1 MIIVLYAGETFPGYK
16 RYEVFDGEIKM
27 YVIVGLGN
35 PGDRYAETKH
45 NIGFITIDYLAEQH
59 SIKMNKTK
67 HKGII
72 GEGAM
77 GGEKILLV
85 KPQTFMNLSG
95 QCVMDIVNFYK
106 VPASN
111 LIVIY
116 DDIDLPVGK
125 VRIRPN
131 GSSGTH
137 NGMRSII
144 YLINNQEF
152 PRVRIGVGKQPEYM
166 DLADYVMTK
175 FNGEEK
181 PLMEDAIKKS
191 ATAVE
196 EIVKSGINIA
206 MNKYNK

>member
-1 MIIVLYAGETFPGYK
+1 MIIALYAGETFPGYK
-16 RYEVFDGEIKM
+16 RYEVFDGEINM

-35 PGDRYAETKH
+35 PGDRYAQTKH

-59 SIKMNKTK
+59 NIKMNKNK
-67 HKGII
+67 HKAII
-72 GEGAM
+72 GEGAI

-95 QCVMDIVNFYK
+95 QSVMDIVKFYK
-106 VPASN
+106 VPSLN
-111 LIVIY
+111 LVVIY

-137 NGMRSII
+137 NGMRNII
-144 YLINNQEF
+144 YLLNNQEF
-152 PRVRIGVGKQPEYM
+152 PRVRIGVGKQPDYM

-175 FNGEEK
+175 FNGEEI
-181 PLMEDAIKKS
+181 PLMEEAIKKS
-191 ATAVE
+191 AAAVE

>member
-1 MIIVLYAGETFPGYK
+1 
-16 RYEVFDGEIKM
+16 M

-35 PGDRYAETKH
+35 PGDRYAQTKH

-59 SIKMNKTK
+59 SIKMNKMK
-67 HKGII
+67 HKAII
-72 GEGAM
+72 GEGDM
-77 GGEKILLV
+77 GGEKVLLV

-95 QCVMDIVNFYK
+95 QSVMDIVNFYK
-106 VPASN
+106 VPAAN

-137 NGMRSII
+137 NGMRNII
-144 YLINNQEF
+144 YLLRNQEF
-152 PRVRIGVGKQPEYM
+152 PRIRIGVGKQPDYM

-175 FNGEEK
+175 FNSEEK
-181 PLMEDAIKKS
+181 SLIEEAIKKS
-191 ATAVE
+191 AATVE
-196 EIVKSGINIA
+196 EIVKSGINNA

>member
-16 RYEVFDGEIKM
+16 SYELFNGEINM

-35 PGDRYAETKH
+35 PGDRYAATKH

-59 SIKMNKTK
+59 SIKMNKIK
-67 HKGII
+67 HKAII
-72 GEGAM
+72 GEGTI
-77 GGEKILLV
+77 GGEKILFV

-95 QCVMDIVNFYK
+95 QSVMDIIKFYK
-106 VPASN
+106 VPMSN

-137 NGMRSII
+137 NGMRNII
-144 YLINNQEF
+144 YLLNNQEF
-152 PRVRIGVGKQPEYM
+152 PRVRIGVGKQPDYM

-181 PLMEDAIKKS
+181 PLMEEAIKKS
-191 ATAVE
+191 AAAVT
-196 EIVKSGINIA
+196 EIVKSGINSA
-206 MNKYNK
+206 MNQYNK